1 MNERKKSVNK
11 ERNDDDFQRIF
22 CTIMK
27 KNE

>member
-11 ERNDDDFQRIF
+11 ERNDDDFQRIL
-22 CTIMK
+22 CKIMK

>member
-1 MNERKKSVNK
+1 MNEKKKSVYN

-22 CTIMK
+22 CKIMK